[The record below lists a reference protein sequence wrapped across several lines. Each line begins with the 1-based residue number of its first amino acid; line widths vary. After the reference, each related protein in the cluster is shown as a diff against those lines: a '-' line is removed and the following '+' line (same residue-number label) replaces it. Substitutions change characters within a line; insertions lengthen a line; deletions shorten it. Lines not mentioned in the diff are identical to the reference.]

1 MLKSIACIV
10 LALAVLFLFAGQ
22 LVTGREREQMD
33 FMAAMC
39 AGLAAMCAG
48 LAAIIAGINLALLSF
63 GSYRDAKPR
72 GKTYRKDG
80 WQGDWREDTV
90 PSSLAP
96 APHTHKANKPQVEC
110 RAPEFAA
117 STAHPKQYL
126 YRESLND
133 GRYFIAKEHDSTK
146 PCRETDGGVRY
157 VKLTREEA
165 QHRIGYMLK
174 FNDKHYRLPDF
185 DEHGRVLPNG
195 RKPAPAPTPGKPR
208 EKAKRTYDD
217 DSQDNTQAAHG
228 LNTSHVMSH
237 FHSASPV
244 SHCDSSIKS
253 INDYGVYPGL
263 SDAADRAGSGD
274 SGCSPSSSG
283 AGD

>member
-33 FMAAMC
+33 FM
-39 AGLAAMCAG
+39 AAMCAG

-96 APHTHKANKPQVEC
+96 APHTHKANKPPVEC

-146 PCRETDGGVRY
+146 PCRETDDGVRY
-157 VKLTREEA
+157 TKLTREQA

-185 DEHGRVLPNG
+185 DEHGRVMPNG
-195 RKPAPAPTPGKPR
+195 RKPAPAPVAPSHSPR
-208 EKAKRTYDD
+208 EKAKRVHDE

-228 LNTSHVMSH
+228 LTTAHVMSH
-237 FHSASPV
+237 FHSAAPV
-244 SHCDSSIKS
+244 SHC
-253 INDYGVYPGL
+253 
-263 SDAADRAGSGD
+263 A
-274 SGCSPSSSG
+274 SPITPR
-283 AGD
+283 